1 MYNVSM
7 NIKEL
12 IYKKL
17 KEITKHKFNDSSDIY
32 NIGID
37 SLDLIELVTDA
48 EEELKVTLTDKEL
61 ESIKTVGDVIKIF
74 KSKK

>member
-1 MYNVSM
+1 M
-7 NIKEL
+7 NIKEI

-17 KEITKHKFNDSSDIY
+17 KMLTKQKFDDSSNIY

-48 EEELKVTLTDKEL
+48 EDELKVTLTDSEL
-61 ESIKTVGDVIKIF
+61 ESIKTVGDIVKVF
-74 KSKK
+74 KSKE

>member
-1 MYNVSM
+1 MYNWYM
-7 NIKEL
+7 NIKEI

-17 KEITKHKFNDSSDIY
+17 KMLTKQKFDDSSNIY

-48 EEELKVTLTDKEL
+48 EDELKVTLTDSEL
-61 ESIKTVGDVIKIF
+61 ESIKTVGDIVKVF
-74 KSKK
+74 KSKE